1 MRNALIA
8 VSAVLWL
15 QACATQYLP
24 PTQPPPPEWTG
35 ASGWDVA
42 PGSQKTYE
50 GTRGNGD
57 VLIEY
62 VLKPRRTGT
71 VVEAVQTKS
80 AYGKDIIIPKG
91 TRVFA
96 ENFTLVT
103 QAGWAGQKQV
113 EQSIDPIEWCAV
125 LPRGIDGKQAGSQGI
140 CLFWEGPTQAR
151 YMEDFATGG
160 FGYAPTMYSTTGM
173 PGPVPQIDATP
184 VDLGVEVRSQLRI
197 VRLDD
202 KRIEIQ
208 EVLTDGSAEKQQGR
222 ERRVYWRGQKTLSF
236 EYAGAKFEVVAA
248 DDYRSVQFKRV
259 ASAE

>member
-1 MRNALIA
+1 MRNMLIA
-8 VSAVLWL
+8 VSAIVWL
-15 QACATQYLP
+15 QACATPYRP
-24 PTQPPPPEWTG
+24 PTEPPPPEWTG
-35 ASGWDVA
+35 PSGWDVD
-42 PGSQKTYE
+42 PGSQKIHE
-50 GTRGNGD
+50 GPRGNGD

-103 QAGWAGQKQV
+103 QTGWAGQKQV
-113 EQSIDPIEWCAV
+113 EQVIDPIEWCAV

-140 CLFWEGPTQAR
+140 CLFWESPAQAR
-151 YMEDFATGG
+151 YMEDYTIGG
-160 FGYAPTMYSTTGM
+160 FGYAPAVYGTTGM
-173 PGPVPQIDATP
+173 PGPVPQIDATA

-208 EVLTDGSAEKQQGR
+208 EILTDGSAQKQQGR
-222 ERRVYWRGQKTLSF
+222 ERPVYWRGQRTLSF
-236 EYAGAKFEVVAA
+236 EYAGAKFEVVAS
-248 DDYRSVQFKRV
+248 DDYGSVQFKRV
-259 ASAE
+259 ATAE

>member
-222 ERRVYWRGQKTLSF
+222 ERRVYWRGKKTLSF